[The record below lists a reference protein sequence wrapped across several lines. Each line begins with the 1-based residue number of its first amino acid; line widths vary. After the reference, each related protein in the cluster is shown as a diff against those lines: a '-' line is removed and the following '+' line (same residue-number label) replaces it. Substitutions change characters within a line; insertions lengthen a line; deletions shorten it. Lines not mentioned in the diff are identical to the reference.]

1 MTKSDV
7 FSRIHSETHG
17 DDKGVREAYRLIV
30 AEVSQLR
37 RAKQAIETQ
46 LEKAEAAKEALK
58 QLLATGLKNEADR
71 EAEKTGH
78 RPRPGKRRGFH
89 IGSQTAE
96 VVSRSKEIL
105 LAAGHPLQ
113 RAELLERIEASGFL
127 VETTNPAK
135 FIGRTLWE
143 SADFVH
149 IPKRGYWLKGE
160 DLPSPG
166 ERAALS

>member
-7 FSRIHSETHG
+7 VSCIHPETHG

-37 RAKQAIETQ
+37 RAKQSIETQ
-46 LEKAEAAKEALK
+46 LEKAEAAKEALR
-58 QLLATGLKNEADR
+58 QLLATGLKNEAAR
-71 EAEKTGH
+71 ETEKARL
-78 RPRPGKRRGFH
+78 RPRLGRPKGFY

-149 IPKRGYWLKGE
+149 IPKRGYWLKGKE
-160 DLPSPG
+160 FPNVDG
-166 ERAALS
+166 

>member
-1 MTKSDV
+1 MTQTDALSC
-7 FSRIHSETHG
+7 IHEASAG
-17 DDKGVREAYRLIV
+17 DGKGAQEAYRLIV
-30 AEVSQLR
+30 AEVTQLR
-37 RAKQAIETQ
+37 RAKQAIEAQ
-46 LEKAEAAKEALK
+46 LEKAEAAREALR
-58 QLLATGLKNEADR
+58 QLLSTEVKNEAAR
-71 EAEKTGH
+71 ETEKAGR
-78 RPRPGKRRGFH
+78 RPRLGRPKGFH

-96 VVSRSKEIL
+96 VVTRSKEIL

-149 IPKRGYWLKGE
+149 IPKRGYWLKGK
-160 DLPSPG
+160 DLPRPEG
-166 ERAALS
+166 